1 MSDEEYKRFTVSLPQ
16 DLFTKFEEF
25 RKSLDVSRSD
35 AIRKA
40 MKAYMVSEENIDT
53 TSGDV
58 VGCIAMIMTH
68 EHLEP
73 SKEEKHAKEEKG
85 VTHKHKHDKEEPH
98 PHTHEEEEDH
108 SHHHDFTSRPLYANV
123 HQTDLLLNNDIQH
136 HFGDVIISKM
146 HIHLQFNKCLEIIA
160 VSGSYERVK
169 ELKNSL
175 QRLKSVRNI
184 SFFIVDKKR

>member
-25 RKSLDVSRSD
+25 RKNLDVSRSD

-40 MKAYMVSEENIDT
+40 MKAYMVSEENIDI

-68 EHLEP
+68 EHIEP
-73 SKEEKHAKEEKG
+73 QKKDTTTEQKA
-85 VTHKHKHDKEEPH
+85 T
-98 PHTHEEEEDH
+98 EEEHSHENGETDTHSHGEGEDH
-108 SHHHDFTSRPLYANV
+108 EHFHEFTSHPLYANV
-123 HQTDLLLNNDIQH
+123 HQTDMLLNNDIQH

-160 VSGSYERVK
+160 VSGPYERVK
-169 ELKNSL
+169 ILKNNL
-175 QRLKSVRNI
+175 QRLTSVRSIN
-184 SFFIVDKKR
+184 FFIVDKKK